1 MKGEPLK
8 GLGTRH
14 RVSDGT
20 MYSGMIPVYNRCRG
34 YNFRLRGGEF
44 LWLTLTVGYRYAKLV
59 SASQYSGI
67 AM

>member
-1 MKGEPLK
+1 
-8 GLGTRH
+8 
-14 RVSDGT
+14 

-67 AM
+67 AMYVHPEIIDIDETK